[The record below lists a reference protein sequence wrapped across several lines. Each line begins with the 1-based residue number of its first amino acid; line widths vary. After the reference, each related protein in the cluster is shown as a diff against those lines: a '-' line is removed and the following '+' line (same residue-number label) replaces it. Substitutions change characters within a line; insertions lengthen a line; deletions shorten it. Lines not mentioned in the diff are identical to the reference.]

1 MPMVRCS
8 NNENDRI
15 YAAIVARGV
24 TPASDSTDDLI
35 AAIALIDTRHS
46 VQFQGHY
53 AGSGSGIEYWARVD
67 GAQVS
72 HGFWTDGNGSIGLT
86 V

>member
-1 MPMVRCS
+1 MPMVRCG

-15 YAAIVARGV
+15 YNAIVARGV

-35 AAIALIDTRHS
+35 AAIALIDTTHS
-46 VQFQGHY
+46 VSVYVRYTGNTSMQWT
-53 AGSGSGIEYWARVD
+53 SRVD
-67 GAQVS
+67 GVQRGSGYFEGDGTVS
-72 HGFWTDGNGSIGLT
+72 LT

>member
-1 MPMVRCS
+1 MPMVRCG

-24 TPASDSTDDLI
+24 TPASDSTEDLI
-35 AAIALIDTRHS
+35 AAIALIDTKHVVR
-46 VQFQGHY
+46 VEGQY
-53 AGSGSGIEYWARVD
+53 RGSGTGVEIRFFVD
-67 GAQVS
+67 GVRWATETGDQP
-72 HGFWTDGNGSIGLT
+72 SITRT